1 MIKRI
6 FSIVFF
12 ITALLSAQQIS
23 DENNQY
29 MLAQSYI
36 QAAQYQ
42 KALPIVER
50 LYKSQPSNYEYF
62 SSLNNIYTQLKDYDA
77 SIALIEDRMKISN
90 TDINLYGMLGSTYYI
105 KGNDKKAFEVWD
117 NALKTL
123 PQNEINYRVIANYAI
138 ERRTFDKAIEYLKKG
153 QDISAN
159 PIYFAY
165 DLGNLYSLT
174 MQYKNATEEYCFIL
188 SINPTQLSTVE
199 GRILT
204 YIDKTGALDQSLPV
218 VEKYSNSNNLN
229 YKFLLARL
237 YIENKSYDKAYEVY
251 KDIEEVQQDQGAQ
264 LLNFAQF
271 LYNDKIYK
279 SSAKVYSD
287 IIKNYPESPFVS
299 NAKLGYAKTLEAVL
313 AEESSENSQSWKPY
327 YSLTYSNSPEVEKV
341 ISAYQEITKMY
352 PHSEVANEADLR
364 IGEIKLN
371 KQGNIKD
378 AVDYFNKIIEDS
390 PMSKYASD
398 AYEDLGKASL
408 LQGDLNRAA
417 GYFSKISLNGRY
429 PAGKRNY
436 ANYQLAKINFYKG
449 NFPQTKDDLKNILNN
464 LNDNTA
470 NDALE
475 LSLLMN
481 TSPDD
486 SSNLSTFASG
496 ELLAEQKKFSEA
508 AVKYKIVAADP
519 KKFMLQN
526 LAAFREGEME
536 LALNAPDSAIAIL
549 KKISDENEKNI
560 YADKALYL
568 LGNIYQYGLNNKV
581 KAVET
586 YENLLAKFPN
596 SLYLDEARSEIVKLR
611 NNAIDR
617 PM

>member
-153 QDISAN
+153 QDISGN

-327 YSLTYSNSPEVEKV
+327 YSLIYSNSPEVEKV

-496 ELLAEQKKFSEA
+496 EFLVEQKKFSEA
-508 AVKYKIVAADP
+508 AAKYKIVAADP

>member
-1 MIKRI
+1 MIKKI
-6 FSIVFF
+6 LFIGFIVS
-12 ITALLSAQQIS
+12 TVLSAQQIY
-23 DENNQY
+23 DESNQY
-29 MLAQSYI
+29 LLAQSYI

-42 KALPIVER
+42 KALPIMES

-62 SSLNNIYTQLKDYDA
+62 NALNNVYTQLKDYDA

-90 TDINLYGMLGSTYYI
+90 ADINLYGMLGSTYYL

-123 PQNEINYRVIANYAI
+123 PQSEVNYRVIANYAI

-153 QDISAN
+153 QNISSN

-174 MQYKNATEEYCFIL
+174 MQYKDATEEYCFIL

-204 YIDKTGALDQSLPV
+204 YINKPGALAVSLPV
-218 VEKYSNSNNLN
+218 VEKYTNSENLN

-237 YIENKSYDKAYEVY
+237 YIEDKSYDKAYKIY
-251 KDIEEVQQDQGAQ
+251 KEIEDVQKDQGAQ

-271 LYNDKIYK
+271 LYGEKVYQT
-279 SSAKVYSD
+279 SASVYSD
-287 IIKNYPESPFVS
+287 IIKNFPESPFVS

-313 AEESSENSQSWKPY
+313 DAETSDNKQTWKPY
-327 YSLTYSNSPEVEKV
+327 YNLAYNNSPEVNKV
-341 ISAYQEITKMY
+341 IAAYVEITKLY
-352 PHSEVANEADLR
+352 PHSEVANEAYLR
-364 IGEIKLN
+364 IGEIKMN
-371 KQGNIKD
+371 RQGNIKD
-378 AVDYFNKIIEDS
+378 AESYFNRIIEDS
-390 PMSKYASD
+390 PMSQYASA
-398 AYEDLGKASL
+398 AYEDLGKSAL
-408 LQGDLNRAA
+408 LQGDLNSAFS
-417 GYFSKISLNGRY
+417 YFSKIALNGRY
-429 PAGKRNY
+429 PADKRNY
-436 ANYQLAKINFYKG
+436 ANYQLARINFFRG
-449 NFPQTKDDLKNILNN
+449 NFQQTKDELKNILSNLSDNN
-464 LNDNTA
+464 A

-486 SSNLSTFASG
+486 SSNLSAFASA
-496 ELLAEQKKFSEA
+496 ELLAEQKKFGEA
-508 AVKYKIVAADP
+508 ASKYKIVASDP

-526 LAAFREGEME
+526 LAALREGEME
-536 LALNAPDSAIAIL
+536 LALNATDSAMAVFQKIA
-549 KKISDENEKNI
+549 DENEKNI

-568 LGNIYQYGLNNKV
+568 VGRIYQYGISNKA

-596 SLYLDEARSEIVKLR
+596 SLYLDEARAEINKLR
-611 NNAIDR
+611 GNKIDR
-617 PM
+617 ME